1 MARDD
6 SSKLNV
12 SVCLAPAG
20 GGEMNAHAIL
30 CRSTCFAGARALQ
43 INLGGDSEL
52 LASSHEDFS
61 EPHGLR
67 EQERRKDEGDGVL
80 RIKGG
85 T

>member
-1 MARDD
+1 M
-6 SSKLNV
+6 
-12 SVCLAPAG
+12 P
-20 GGEMNAHAIL
+20 M
-30 CRSTCFAGARALQ
+30 TCFAGAQALQ
-43 INLGGDSEL
+43 INLQPPARGDSEL

-67 EQERRKDEGDGVL
+67 EQERRNDGGDRVL